1 MDTVQTGLVADET
14 GRYNPARM
22 SLARPLF
29 AALLCAPVAG
39 CITPWNTKMP
49 QWHLSSAEWQR
60 REAQNQD
67 PYPDSDIGPDTG
79 VRPRGYNQQRSD
91 ALRSKIRSEDTRIRL
106 QLAPP
111 PGTTNGPGAQFPEAV
126 QVQ

>member
-1 MDTVQTGLVADET
+1 M
-14 GRYNPARM
+14 P
-22 SLARPLF
+22 LARPLS
-29 AALLCAPVAG
+29 AAILCATFSG

-49 QWHLSSAEWQR
+49 QWHMSSAEWQQ

-67 PYPDSDIGPDTG
+67 PFPDSDIGPDTG

-91 ALRSKIRSEDTRIRL
+91 PLRTKIKSEDTRIRL
-106 QLAPP
+106 QVAPP
-111 PGTTNGPGAQFPEAV
+111 PGATNGIGAQYPEAV